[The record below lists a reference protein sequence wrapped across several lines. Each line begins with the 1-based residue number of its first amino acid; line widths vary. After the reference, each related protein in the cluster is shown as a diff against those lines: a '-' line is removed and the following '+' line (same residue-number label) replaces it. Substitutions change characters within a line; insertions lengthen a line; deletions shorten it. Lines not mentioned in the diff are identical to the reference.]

1 MHNKPNNFIVQNE
14 FINQDSNI
22 KNYKISVVTKPKP
35 IFKIVDNGN
44 KVLTKENV
52 EELVVEPVYD
62 NSIELENNKQGYALL
77 TPDEFSS
84 MTDEEIKNWY
94 NKTKKKL

>member
-1 MHNKPNNFIVQNE
+1 MHNKPNNFIVQND
-14 FINQDSNI
+14 FIDQDLNI

-52 EELVVEPVYD
+52 EELVVEPIYY
-62 NSIELENNKQGYALL
+62 NSIDTGNNKQGYALL

-84 MTDEEIKNWY
+84 MTDEEIKDWY
-94 NKTKKKL
+94 NKTKTKL

>member
-1 MHNKPNNFIVQNE
+1 VQND
-14 FINQDSNI
+14 FIDQDLNI

-52 EELVVEPVYD
+52 EELVVEPIYY
-62 NSIELENNKQGYALL
+62 NSIDTGNNKQGYALL

-84 MTDEEIKNWY
+84 MTDEEIKDWY
-94 NKTKKKL
+94 NKTKTKL

>member
-1 MHNKPNNFIVQNE
+1 MHNKPNNFIVQND
-14 FINQDSNI
+14 FSNKDPNI

-52 EELVVEPVYD
+52 EELVVEPIYY
-62 NSIELENNKQGYALL
+62 NSIDTGNNKQGYALL

-84 MTDEEIKNWY
+84 MTDEEIKDWY
-94 NKTKKKL
+94 NKTKTKL